1 MEHVH
6 YNYKSRLINWV
17 LLITILPI
25 YLVSLVVI
33 FPLRDTNTLLNYS
46 LLIIFLILI
55 MGLFIL
61 LFTKL
66 NLSINNTEVRYSFFP
81 FKTGFIRVD
90 DITSYDVLSIN
101 VIKEFNG
108 WGLKNSKNFGKGYL
122 TQGNSVLVIDSKLQ
136 GKFTFSIG
144 EQDINLV
151 KKVMENVVKK

>member
-1 MEHVH
+1 MEHVQ

-66 NLSINNTEVRYSFFP
+66 NLSINNTEVKYSFFP
-81 FKTGFIRVD
+81 FKSGFIRVD